1 MNAKRP
7 APPGQRSR
15 VAPPGQ
21 RSRVAPP
28 PDQSPQNIKDVVF
41 DPITMLLWKLLAVF
55 HDVIHDF
62 GLSIE
67 RMSSIVLYINHMAEE
82 LRERAP
88 QANAEGGRS
97 RKTMRGGLY
106 KKRIISSIRKPS
118 PLLQKRMSRQVL
130 QPNTGRENN
139 NDRNLLFDEN
149 VNVYVRFDNLYIT
162 QNNNIAIMAVYD
174 NDIALELFVNIN
186 KLLDQLKLFVILQ
199 AISRLEG
206 ENTEITGA
214 MIVHSIQDLI
224 HQVDQ
229 MEQANAAEQEGY
241 SEHSPETFQNTKI
254 FITFIL
260 NNMIRVFT
268 TLSSR
273 RRHAPDGDGAVENGD
288 GVNDNI
294 IDDYLDRERPYFYLN
309 LFNSQMVHE
318 TTRMIIIRKVMDQT
332 AVVTDDDIDAIFRA
346 FHNPLIGGRLRGSKK
361 HSNIMYGGTKLSLAA
376 FRTKTGDSRGELIQL
391 LNDWN
396 DIFNSDISKPE
407 KATQSINFYHDRLVM
422 PQVVDAA
429 GRINDQRLIRKLCEM
444 RFSQLKKD
452 IQLLNRQRTNP
463 SNERFTRS
471 ASVDHDAIIIQKMNV
486 FMEQT
491 KSDFDSLITEEQIA
505 DQQQQAAQAAAP
517 LPLAQR
523 NVVYQISKI
532 IAKKGLEYARNALT
546 EIQNDVYAMLPNLQV
561 FVGIAREYLNNI
573 LDPNGLFNNLPV
585 INIPNLLPI
594 ERDKYNNLIN
604 ELYLLGLIYRH
615 TGDRGLPDIDSRLF
629 NYFKIN
635 YLENRVRD
643 PNGYPSIQFFNNEN
657 SQQLYNRVQANH
669 VGYRVINNSVSSG
682 VKPLIDRAAVCTTSS
697 RIDAMGS
704 FGSCSSTRR
713 DNEEYY
719 SMGVNIRSSDN
730 RSYYSAITRVTTEQR
745 KSKATVVNM
754 FNIGAIVMN
763 SLNENIDLQTNPT
776 ILSAN
781 NVFKRSINEIMRIW
795 KSNPATDPTL
805 LWNALETNENFMSM
819 MNQISQ
825 KGIGDIYQEFGG
837 VVADAGYINPP
848 NSIQLILNSKTTL
861 FLAGDR
867 PSAIRAMLFPMYS
880 LIPTDL
886 LRGGSFVVG
895 YGNDTNSFLLV
906 SNRDGRIVIPQQ
918 LGGGSHNR
926 IQPIT
931 NKRHRKMIP
940 YKHNKTK
947 KR

>member
-1 MNAKRP
+1 
-7 APPGQRSR
+7 
-15 VAPPGQ
+15 
-21 RSRVAPP
+21 
-28 PDQSPQNIKDVVF
+28 
-41 DPITMLLWKLLAVF
+41 
-55 HDVIHDF
+55 
-62 GLSIE
+62 
-67 RMSSIVLYINHMAEE
+67 
-82 LRERAP
+82 
-88 QANAEGGRS
+88 
-97 RKTMRGGLY
+97 
-106 KKRIISSIRKPS
+106 
-118 PLLQKRMSRQVL
+118 
-130 QPNTGRENN
+130 
-139 NDRNLLFDEN
+139 
-149 VNVYVRFDNLYIT
+149 
-162 QNNNIAIMAVYD
+162 
-174 NDIALELFVNIN
+174 
-186 KLLDQLKLFVILQ
+186 
-199 AISRLEG
+199 
-206 ENTEITGA
+206 
-214 MIVHSIQDLI
+214 
-224 HQVDQ
+224 
-229 MEQANAAEQEGY
+229 
-241 SEHSPETFQNTKI
+241 
-254 FITFIL
+254 
-260 NNMIRVFT
+260 
-268 TLSSR
+268 
-273 RRHAPDGDGAVENGD
+273 
-288 GVNDNI
+288 
-294 IDDYLDRERPYFYLN
+294 

-318 TTRMIIIRKVMDQT
+318 TTRMIIIRKVMDQA
-332 AVVTDDDIDAIFRA
+332 AVVTDDDINAIFRA

-361 HSNIMYGGTKLSLAA
+361 HSNIMYGGIKLSLAA
-376 FRTKTGDSRGELIQL
+376 FRTRDPDSRRELIEL
-391 LNDWN
+391 LNTWN
-396 DIFNSDISKPE
+396 AIDRTNKTNAQLADLYI
-407 KATQSINFYHDRLVM
+407 QFYDQQLARS
-422 PQVVDAA
+422 QVGAA
-429 GRINDQRLIRKLCEM
+429 GRINDQRLIRKLCEV
-444 RFSQLKKD
+444 RFSQLKKE
-452 IQLLNRQRTNP
+452 IQLLNGQRTNP
-463 SNERFTRS
+463 SNERVTRS
-471 ASVDHDAIIIQKMNV
+471 ATLDHNAIIIQKMNV

-491 KSDFDSLITEEQIA
+491 KYDFDSLITEEQIA
-505 DQQQQAAQAAAP
+505 EQNEQEAEAAQP
-517 LPLAQR
+517 LHRQQR
-523 NVVYQISKI
+523 NMVYQISKI
-532 IAKKGLEYARNALT
+532 IAKKGLEYARSALL
-546 EIQNDVYAMLPNLQV
+546 EIQYEVYATLPNLQA
-561 FVGIAREYLNNI
+561 FVVIANRYLDNI
-573 LDPNGLFNNLPV
+573 LEPNGLFNNLPD
-585 INIPNLLPI
+585 INIQGLLPL
-594 ERDKYNNLIN
+594 ERDKYNNLIH

-657 SQQLYNRVQANH
+657 SQQLYSRVQANH

-745 KSKATVVNM
+745 NSKATVVNM

-795 KSNPATDPTL
+795 KSNPANNPGL
-805 LWNALETNENFMSM
+805 LWNALETDENFMNM
-819 MNQISQ
+819 MNQLSQ

-837 VVADAGYINPP
+837 VVANAGYINPP
-848 NSIQLILNSKTTL
+848 NNIQQNLNSKTTL

-918 LGGGSHNR
+918 LGSGSHNR